1 MACKIINSAVSPLLS
16 GLLGCII
23 FASCDVKVSAGT
35 KKDFNTGLTTTYQN
49 MEPAKTFM
57 VMNDE
62 VINHTDIPLGES
74 FVIINEQ
81 VEGLTIKDGKFSTGC
96 ALQIKN
102 EKDSVLLDIKDLFE
116 GNDIFEKTPSIQ
128 LKCTINTG
136 APMQWDETYTA
147 TVRFWD
153 KYGKGTLTNTVKV
166 KMMDI
171 P

>member
-1 MACKIINSAVSPLLS
+1 MKNRFTDNWYKIFFPVA
-16 GLLGCII
+16 II
-23 FASCDVKVSAGT
+23 AFVFASCEVNMSAGT
-35 KKDFNTGLTTTYQN
+35 HKDLNTGLTTSYKN

-74 FVIINEQ
+74 FLIVNEQ
-81 VEGLTIKDGKFSTGC
+81 VDGLKVRDGKFSVGC
-96 ALQIKN
+96 SLQIKN
-102 EKDSVLLDIKDLFE
+102 EADSVLLFIPDLFE
-116 GNDIFEKTPSIQ
+116 GKDVFEKPEAVQ

-153 KYGKGTLTNTVKV
+153 KYGDGMLTNEVKI
-166 KMMDI
+166 KMMDL